1 MLHTLYFKQQV
12 RCIKPGTFVHF
23 YDGVNLL
30 VGDQGCGK
38 STVLQIICTLGGVQ
52 RAFWKHRPV
61 NAKDVA
67 ILAGDQTPMRVFAHD
82 FENDSA
88 RTAPSF
94 DTMGMLGTQA
104 SLAMIT
110 MSHGEASLAIGRLI
124 SELKDQLIILDEPDA
139 GLSPRSVLTLA
150 DSFKKAAANGCQ
162 IDGKMVPLDHHIEN
176 GQVVE
181 ILTVK
186 DKKKPS
192 RDWLDFVKTSAA
204 KYHIRRELRHTEFGK
219 E

>member
-162 IDGKMVPLDHHIEN
+162 IIAAVHNPWLIEEFEMVFSVEHGKPMLSKDF
-176 GQVVE
+176 
-181 ILTVK
+181 LSYMRKTVK
-186 DKKKPS
+186 P
-192 RDWLDFVKTSAA
+192 V
-204 KYHIRRELRHTEFGK
+204 
-219 E
+219 

>member
-1 MLHTLYFKQQV
+1 
-12 RCIKPGTFVHF
+12 
-23 YDGVNLL
+23 VNLL

-162 IDGKMVPLDHHIEN
+162 IIAAVHNPWLIEEFEMVFSVEHGKPMLSKDF
-176 GQVVE
+176 
-181 ILTVK
+181 LSYMRKTVK
-186 DKKKPS
+186 P
-192 RDWLDFVKTSAA
+192 V
-204 KYHIRRELRHTEFGK
+204 
-219 E
+219 